1 MSIQLTTGP
10 TSRRCSAGNQAM
22 MVRPAV
28 ARGFAVPLRRG

>member
-10 TSRRCSAGNQAM
+10 TLRRCSTGQAM